1 MKLTSLLAAVCL
13 LSAPV
18 AFAQQPA
25 QQPAAAKPA
34 QAGATADQGRANAAK
49 PPPTT
54 PGTQQLGPRELIERG
69 AQKMLKELDANRVAY
84 KKDPKLVGKLV
95 DEVLL
100 PDFDTQYAARQVL
113 GRHWRNATPQQR
125 ERFIQAFYD
134 ALVENYGAAL
144 LEFTGD
150 KLEILPFRGDL
161 AAEKASVKTIVRT
174 SNGTRVPVNYT
185 MRKTPQGWK
194 AWDVVIEGISYV
206 NNFRNDFGAEID
218 QKGLEAVITR
228 LEREGPPKVKK
239 AA

>member
-1 MKLTSLLAAVCL
+1 MKLTSLLAAACL
-13 LSAPV
+13 FSASV

-25 QQPAAAKPA
+25 QQPAAKPA
-34 QAGATADQGRANAAK
+34 QAGATADQGRANAAN
-49 PPPTT
+49 PPPTA

-69 AQKMLKELDANRVAY
+69 AQKMLKELDANRAAY
-84 KKDPKLVGKLV
+84 KKDPKLVAKLV

-125 ERFIQAFYD
+125 ERFIQAFYN
-134 ALVENYGAAL
+134 ALVENYGSAL
-144 LEFTGD
+144 LDFTGD
-150 KLEILPFRGDL
+150 KLEILPFRGDP
-161 AAEKASVKTIVRT
+161 ASDRATVKTIVKT
-174 SNGTRVPVNYT
+174 SSGSRVPVNYT

-239 AA
+239 SA